1 MSYLKDVSKV
11 PELSLDVPLKI
22 NVDVNVG
29 AVCDN
34 RNSND
39 KDGLDVWLNPEK
51 MPLYDNLCYAKI
63 CQNKVIIPYF
73 KPIPSHKCKC
83 KPWGWL
89 ALNFY

>member
-22 NVDVNVG
+22 NVDVDVG

-39 KDGLDVWLNPEK
+39 KDGLDVPLNPGKKSHFEVTVLTYVAALRII
-51 MPLYDNLCYAKI
+51 MRL
-63 CQNKVIIPYF
+63 KVNYR
-73 KPIPSHKCKC
+73 
-83 KPWGWL
+83 
-89 ALNFY
+89 